1 MENNLNLLTLIK
13 LFVKNIRFLLSI
25 SLLAAL
31 VGAGTAFILTPKFKA
46 TASALAGNPLLNDK
60 ARLSNPNIKDL
71 YSYFGNTDD
80 LDRLR
85 AIAESDTILY
95 TVFEKNNLSTYY
107 QQKDS
112 FVNLRSFRKDISIRR
127 SDKDQLLISVELP
140 DAQLAARVANDIAI
154 QTNTHLQSLIIKEE
168 DKIIQAI
175 SSSIQKNK
183 DSVNNT
189 TISETGKLQL
199 ENTISNQEK
208 MLAEWKQQQT
218 VSPNFLILTEYAN
231 PTRVAIIP
239 NKTLLISLITISGF
253 MIACIIVVFKNRLA

>member
-13 LFVKNIRFLLSI
+13 LLVKNIRFLLSI
-25 SLLAAL
+25 SVLAAL
-31 VGAGTAFILTPKFKA
+31 IGASTAFLLSPRFKA

-95 TVFEKNNLSTYY
+95 TVFVKNNLATYY
-107 QQKDS
+107 QQKDD
-112 FVNLRSFRKDISIRR
+112 FVNLRSFRKDISIQR

-140 DAQLAARVANDIAI
+140 NAQIAASVANDIAT
-154 QTNTHLQSLIIKEE
+154 QTNIHLQSLIKKEE

-175 SSSIQKNK
+175 SNSIQKNK
-183 DSVNNT
+183 DSLNNP

-199 ENTISNQEK
+199 ENIISNQEK
-208 MLAEWKQQQT
+208 TIAEWKQQQT
-218 VSPNFLILTEYAN
+218 VSPNFLILAEYAN
-231 PTRVAIIP
+231 PTRVEIVP
-239 NKTLLISLITISGF
+239 NKTLLITLITLSGF
-253 MIACIIVVFKNRLA
+253 MIACVIVAIKNRLA